1 MKPLTSAE
9 VTETPSSSVT
19 VAKPFPTEVWT
30 VAEGRLLGHLTR
42 RLAAAYVGHSRK
54 SLTLHTYA
62 HVLIDD

>member
-1 MKPLTSAE
+1 
-9 VTETPSSSVT
+9 
-19 VAKPFPTEVWT
+19 